1 VKQPRKRKP
10 TVAVI
15 DIGSNSVRLVVYE
28 ALERSLISIF
38 NEKALCGLG
47 REVQSTGLL
56 APDAVERALTALRRF
71 HALCKIQQVGRVFAI
86 ATAACRD
93 ASNGPD
99 FIAQAERIC
108 GVPIEILSGPREAK
122 LSALG
127 VVSGIHKPDGIVG
140 DLGGGSL
147 ELIDVRGNS
156 VRSGVTLPL
165 GSLALQDM
173 SHKSLKHAEQ
183 IVGQGLAD
191 VAQLKAG
198 RGRTFYAVGGTW
210 RALARIHIF
219 QSGYPLGVMHG
230 YSIPASEALD
240 FVRRLRRLA
249 AAGMLANIEMIA
261 DARRPL
267 LTYGA
272 LVLEYVI
279 RVTRPKTIMFSTFG
293 VREGLLY
300 SMLPEPERAKDG
312 LICAAE
318 ELNELLSRSARHA
331 RELIEWTDHFARV
344 VKLRETEEDRRLR
357 HVACLLS
364 DIGWRVHPDHRGEQT
379 LAQIINGNFGDISH
393 QGRAFVGL
401 AVFYRYAGLSEENQ
415 PPTIIQDL
423 VTATM
428 LERARVLGAAFRV
441 AHLISAAR
449 PGVLP
454 ATHFRSEGRKLMLVF
469 EHRSRRRSRRWPL
482 QAAGAARRPLRINC
496 HALEHDPEKCA
507 AVFPR
512 DKRKALALRSCSIKE
527 FLTWCAPPH
536 RPTASPAWPPQACA
550 CARAFPQSQRRS
562 RPAATTVSRPARH
575 RS

>member
-1 VKQPRKRKP
+1 VKRPRKGKA

-28 ALERSLISIF
+28 ALERSLITVF

-56 APDAVERALTALRRF
+56 APDAVERALMALRRF
-71 HALCKIQQVGRVFAI
+71 RALCKIQQVGKVYAI

-99 FIAQAERIC
+99 FIASAERIC

-165 GSLALQDM
+165 GSLALQDS
-173 SHKSLKHAEQ
+173 SHKSIKRAEG
-183 IVGQGLAD
+183 IVRSDLID
-191 VAQLKAG
+191 VAQLRAG

-210 RALARIHIF
+210 RALARIHII

-230 YSIPASEALD
+230 YSIPAAEALD
-240 FVRRLRRLA
+240 FARRLRRLA
-249 AAGMLANIEMIA
+249 TTGMLANIEVIA
-261 DARRPL
+261 EARRPL

-279 RVTRPKTIMFSTFG
+279 RVARPKTIMFSTFG

-300 SMLPEPERAKDG
+300 SMLPDSERAKDG
-312 LICAAE
+312 LLTAAE

-331 RELIEWTDHFARV
+331 RELIEWTDRFVRV
-344 VKLRETEEDRRLR
+344 VKLRETEEDKRLR
-357 HVACLLS
+357 HAACLLS

-379 LAQIINGNFGDISH
+379 LTQIINGNFGDISH

-401 AVFYRYAGLSEENQ
+401 SVFYRYAGLSEENQ
-415 PPTIIQDL
+415 PPPIMQDL
-423 VTATM
+423 VTAAM

-469 EHRSRRRSRRWPL
+469 EHRMVDLVADRVGGRFKQLARLVGRTGSIVRR
-482 QAAGAARRPLRINC
+482 
-496 HALEHDPEKCA
+496 
-507 AVFPR
+507 
-512 DKRKALALRSCSIKE
+512 
-527 FLTWCAPPH
+527 
-536 RPTASPAWPPQACA
+536 
-550 CARAFPQSQRRS
+550 
-562 RPAATTVSRPARH
+562 
-575 RS
+575 